1 MTILLAML
9 LVVTPA
15 ADQVMGR
22 PLGAPLRGAAL
33 EKRTVEVASLLRC
46 PVCQGLSVADSPAA
60 MALNMK
66 SQVREML
73 SWGYTQEQIISYFEK
88 SYGQFVR
95 LEPPRKGIN
104 WLVWLGPL
112 IALVIG
118 AVIVTATIRRGA
130 GRGTHSSLRSSEQA
144 GAAGG
149 TPAHLD
155 RYVDRVR
162 ELTGGERKG

>member
-1 MTILLAML
+1 MTILLTLFLA
-9 LVVTPA
+9 VTPA
-15 ADQVMGR
+15 ADQVMGK
-22 PLGAPLRGAAL
+22 PLGTPHRGTAL
-33 EKRTVEVASLLRC
+33 EKRTEEVASLLRC
-46 PVCQGLSVADSPAA
+46 PVCQGLSVADSPAT

-73 SWGYTQEQIISYFEK
+73 SWGYSQEQIISYFEK

-95 LEPPRKGIN
+95 LDPPRKGIN

-118 AVIVTATIRRGA
+118 AVIITATIRRGA
-130 GRGTHSSLRSSEQA
+130 GRGTHSSLRSSGQA
-144 GAAGG
+144 GAAGE

-155 RYVDRVR
+155 PYVARVR
-162 ELTGGERKG
+162 ELTGREHGG